1 MNKETRK
8 NIILVVILWS
18 VTILCGVMCFGF
30 LILAD
35 SLDIKDVYKVILVIC
50 SFILAPFTTGLLSA
64 LLSFTKD
71 DIIVTNKEKN

>member
-8 NIILVVILWS
+8 NIILVVILWL

-30 LILAD
+30 IILAD

-50 SFILAPFTTGLLSA
+50 SFILAPFTTGLLST
-64 LLSFTKD
+64 LLSLTKD